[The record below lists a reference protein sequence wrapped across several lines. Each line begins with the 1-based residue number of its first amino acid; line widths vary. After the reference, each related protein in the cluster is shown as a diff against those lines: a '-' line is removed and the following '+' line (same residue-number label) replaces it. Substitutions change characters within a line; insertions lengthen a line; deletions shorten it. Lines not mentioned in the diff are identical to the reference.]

1 MFRLLGVYQ
10 QLVCQL
16 LSSLAVR
23 FNATAAAMV
32 VVVCCGTGNWLGVGL
47 QQCSYFLHKSQSVDE
62 RQTTHKNVY
71 LCLEGK
77 KSQIH
82 KFSWWFVFF
91 VIDFWVC
98 SSSILFLDVPLILF
112 LRDYTFDDVTTTPL
126 LVGYVIS
133 IFATSQNSLWTLPR
147 QISLD
152 TSAASIFTLWDL
164 AKIVQPFGTISGA

>member
-23 FNATAAAMV
+23 FNAMAAAMV

-47 QQCSYFLHKSQSVDE
+47 QQCSYFVHKSQSADK

-71 LCLEGK
+71 LCLGSK

-82 KFSWWFVFF
+82 KFSWGF
-91 VIDFWVC
+91 VICVLDFWVC
-98 SSSILFLDVPLILF
+98 SSSILFFGCATHTVPMWLHF
-112 LRDYTFDDVTTTPL
+112 WWCHNHTP
-126 LVGYVIS
+126 
-133 IFATSQNSLWTLPR
+133 
-147 QISLD
+147 
-152 TSAASIFTLWDL
+152 
-164 AKIVQPFGTISGA
+164 SGWICD

>member
-71 LCLEGK
+71 LCFRRQK
-77 KSQIH
+77 TQIH
-82 KFSWWFVFF
+82 KFSWWFVIC
-91 VIDFWVC
+91 VIDFWYAPEV
-98 SSSILFLDVPLILF
+98 FYFFDVQLILF
-112 LRDYTFDDVTTTPL
+112 LCDYTFDDVTTTPL
-126 LVGYVIS
+126 FVGYVIS

-147 QISLD
+147 QISLV

>member
-47 QQCSYFLHKSQSVDE
+47 QQCSYFVHKSQSADE

-82 KFSWWFVFF
+82 KFSWWFVICVLTFGYAPVVF
-91 VIDFWVC
+91 Y
-98 SSSILFLDVPLILF
+98 FLDVPLTLF
-112 LRDYTFDDVTTTPL
+112 LHYYTFDDVTTSPL
-126 LVGYVIS
+126 FVGYVIS